1 MVVGVVKSM
10 NDKHL
15 ERWKEIIEQT
25 EDLVTDWKDDK
36 EGSPYFNQIY
46 KSWENFI
53 DKQKEEY
60 DYHLRRV
67 GSSSEKR
74 KFK

>member
-1 MVVGVVKSM
+1 MVVGVLQSM

-67 GSSSEKR
+67 GSSEKR